1 MVQAQTLRSILDE
14 IKSLEPLPQV
24 ALRVMAMAGEED
36 LVPRDLVEVI
46 QTDAG
51 LTAKILKLANSAY
64 YGFRR
69 EIVTLFDAGN
79 LLGTSKLINLALTT
93 CSARYFRSYGGQSE
107 ESARRTWER
116 SVTTAIASGLLA
128 RTRGGVERS
137 RAYTAGLLENVGQVV
152 LARFLPEASSELE
165 TVIAAGATRLE
176 AEEEVL
182 GLHHG
187 EIGARLAERWN
198 FPPVLVETIR
208 HHHQPERAQLDVL
221 LVSYAHLGELIT
233 QQKDGRDGHAELPY
247 ELSPTALDVAGMTRG
262 DFDAFEDV
270 LRDEVE
276 RARELVELA

>member
-24 ALRVMAMAGEED
+24 ALRVMAMAGDED

-107 ESARRTWER
+107 DAARRTWER

-137 RAYTAGLLENVGQVV
+137 RAYTAGLLENVGHVV
-152 LARFLPEASSELE
+152 LARYLPEAAGELE
-165 TVIAAGATRLE
+165 AAIAAGATRLE
-176 AEEEVL
+176 AEEQVL

-198 FPPVLVETIR
+198 FPPVLVEAIR
-208 HHHQPERAQLDVL
+208 HHHQPERAHLDVL
-221 LVSYAHLGELIT
+221 LVSYGHLGELIT
-233 QQKDGRDGHAELPY
+233 QQKDERDGRGEPPY
-247 ELSPTALDVAGMTRG
+247 DLSASALEVAGMTRG

-270 LRDEVE
+270 LRTEVE
-276 RARELVELA
+276 RARELVEQA